1 MKRKKG
7 SKPTVSYLTRS
18 LKRVGKS
25 VGRRKPASI
34 ARQVMCHPRIKKQVI
49 GEVGRLMQE
58 EMKEMCKTKTSSL
71 LRGMRVQD
79 MSSFTFEG
87 LADELRKNAP
97 TFTQL
102 MFDCVTRKRRI
113 RVNQKR
119 KSFIAKDATIVGIC
133 ASIILRHRNRHMNL
147 FQRIVSVLLY
157 SNNVPEQVNVIY
169 DFVFLKTYGMH

>member
-1 MKRKKG
+1 MWLLITIECM
-7 SKPTVSYLTRS
+7 P
-18 LKRVGKS
+18 KS
-25 VGRRKPASI
+25 GTCGAVQST
-34 ARQVMCHPRIKKQVI
+34 
-49 GEVGRLMQE
+49 L
-58 EMKEMCKTKTSSL
+58 KTSSL
-71 LRGMRVQD
+71 LCGMRVQD

-119 KSFIAKDATIVGIC
+119 KSFSAKDATIVGIC
-133 ASIILRHRNRHMNL
+133 ASIILRRHMNL

-169 DFVFLKTYGMH
+169 DFVLLKSYSMH

>member
-1 MKRKKG
+1 
-7 SKPTVSYLTRS
+7 
-18 LKRVGKS
+18 
-25 VGRRKPASI
+25 
-34 ARQVMCHPRIKKQVI
+34 
-49 GEVGRLMQE
+49 
-58 EMKEMCKTKTSSL
+58 
-71 LRGMRVQD
+71 

-119 KSFIAKDATIVGIC
+119 KSFSAKDATIVGIC
-133 ASIILRHRNRHMNL
+133 ASIILRRHMNL

-169 DFVFLKTYGMH
+169 DFVLLKSYSMH